1 MAFEPL
7 KRLADKAVPIYVVSG
22 NHERS
27 GIPYELLAKHPN
39 ISLFDRPRTYRLQVD
54 GLTIALAGLPF
65 VRNGVRGAFSSLLEE
80 TGWRS
85 VRADARLLCLHQ
97 SIEGAVVGPADYVF
111 RYDKDTIRAS
121 DIPHGFAAVLSGH
134 IHRHQILR
142 RDLKGKPLPA
152 PVFYPGS
159 VERTSFAEKNER
171 KGYLTLVIETDR
183 LRKAH
188 LHGWKF
194 HELPARPMV
203 QVVLDAHRMGPNFE
217 SSLKKAL
224 ERLPPDGVVSLKIR
238 GRLTKTELD
247 VLSAPSLR
255 SIAPPT
261 MNVSVVFKDQTQRR
275 KGARRERAARNEID
289 GIDKR
294 RRLM

>member
-7 KRLADKAVPIYVVSG
+7 KRLADEAVPIYVVPG

-39 ISLFDRPRTYRLQVD
+39 ISLFNRPRTYRLQVD
-54 GLTIALAGLPF
+54 DFTIALAGLPS
-65 VRNGVRGAFSSLLEE
+65 VRNGVRGAFPSLLEE

-142 RDLKGKPLPA
+142 RDLKGRPMPA

-159 VERTSFAEKNER
+159 IERTSFAEKNEK
-171 KGYLTLVIETDR
+171 KGYLTLVIETDSS
-183 LRKAH
+183 RKAH
-188 LHGWKF
+188 LQGWKF

-203 QVVLDAHRMGPNFE
+203 QVELDVRRMSPDFE
-217 SSLKKAL
+217 SSLRRVL
-224 ERLPPDGVVSLKIR
+224 GRLPPDGVVSLKIH

-261 MNVSVVFKDQTQRR
+261 MNVSVKTSSR
-275 KGARRERAARNEID
+275 K
-289 GIDKR
+289 
-294 RRLM
+294 